1 MEDMNTTNVEL
12 QNQEGQQEEVKTY
25 TQEEVN
31 ELLQREADRRV
42 SSALSKQ
49 KAKYE
54 KELSLSKLDEQARG
68 VAEKDMRIQELENQL
83 KEYTLLQNK
92 NEVLSYGLHRTVL
105 DSCPAVPLQEIIT
118 NRISLCKC
126 LMTIRQFPC
135 DLFPGQTLLCH
146 ENHEVI
152 EIIRNLVGQFFLAG
166 IFRRDEDLGG
176 FLPAFLQDLIDPLF
190 KQIIG
195 IRAFLRMLL
204 SVRDGLIDLV

>member
-92 NEVLSYGLHRTVL
+92 NEVMKVLNARGLNT
-105 DSCPAVPLQEIIT
+105 A
-118 NRISLCKC
+118 
-126 LMTIRQFPC
+126 FA
-135 DLFPGQTLLCH
+135 DL
-146 ENHEVI
+146 I
-152 EIIRNLVGQFFLAG
+152 EIG
-166 IFRRDEDLGG
+166 EDVKE
-176 FLPAFLQDLIDPLF
+176 AQSRIDTLDKLF
-190 KQIIG
+190 KEAVAAEVKKRLATGTPKVGTGTITEEMTPEKFKKLTLAQ
-195 IRAFLRMLL
+195 RSELYQNNPVLYKRLNK
-204 SVRDGLIDLV
+204 